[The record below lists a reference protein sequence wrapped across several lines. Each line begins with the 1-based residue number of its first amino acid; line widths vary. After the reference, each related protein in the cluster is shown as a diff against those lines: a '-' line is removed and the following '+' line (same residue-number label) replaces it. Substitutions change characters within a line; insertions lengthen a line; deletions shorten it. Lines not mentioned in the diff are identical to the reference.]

1 MRATPT
7 VTCFGPQTGATGIDI
22 DGSNSVGFTLGNQ
35 SPTSFRVAKASTPG
49 FLSTILAQ
57 WRSYKMIIIANAKYT
72 DQEATSIFCEIDGT
86 ECFVP
91 IDPRQHRLRR
101 NHASGSSWHTNH
113 CGC

>member
-1 MRATPT
+1 
-7 VTCFGPQTGATGIDI
+7 FGPQTGATGIDI

-86 ECFVP
+86 ECLCLSTPPTQTTQKSCVRFKLA
-91 IDPRQHRLRR
+91 H
-101 NHASGSSWHTNH
+101 
-113 CGC
+113 